1 MDPVTSEQAR
11 GEELDARTDLFSFG
25 VVLYEMTT
33 GQRPFQ
39 GNTTAV
45 VFDAILNQVPVSP
58 VRLRSDLPPEL
69 ERIINKALEKDRD
82 VRCQTA
88 SELRADLKRLR
99 RDLGSGK
106 TAPVAGVAEAGRS
119 QVRQRRWLVRLFG
132 SLTVLLAGLI
142 AAWFLVRGPQ
152 RLPDIKLQR
161 LTANSAER
169 PVFGAVISP
178 DGKYLAW
185 SDAIGIHLT
194 LIATGDTHVIARPKT
209 ATADDTLIPV
219 AWFPDG
225 TRLVANSERPTPEGL
240 RTAIWVVPVLG
251 GPANTLRANGLA
263 GAISPDGT
271 KIAFLSGG
279 DNLDQEIWAMGAGG
293 EDAHKIAS
301 AEGKS
306 TFFSLHWSPDSKRIG
321 YVRSVPGRDT
331 EVHVIESRG
340 LEGRTST
347 AVLNLGNLTDFCW
360 LPTGRIVYPVSE
372 PPPNNRDANLWQ
384 VQVDPQTG
392 QPRSKPSRIT
402 SLPDF
407 SFDLFSVSA
416 DGKRIAFQKTSNQ
429 ANVYVARRLA
439 GGTRLESPRRLTVDE
454 QVDSLYAWMPDSKAL
469 LFLSNRNGSLGIFK
483 QALDEELAEPVV
495 VTQEDIWL
503 TRVSSDGSWI
513 LYMSQANGRLMRVPI
528 SGGAPQLVLE
538 AKGTWNFD
546 CARAP
551 SKLCMIVEGSVDHK
565 EATFTSFDPVRGRG
579 RELFRLPL
587 QHATS
592 FQSALAP
599 DGSGVTVLE
608 VPGGK
613 SIQLFSITGQHER
626 DINLKGWSG
635 LGVDWDLG
643 GNALIVPANS
653 AKEAS
658 LLRVDLAGNV
668 QVLWTQKGSN
678 GLWGLPSPDG
688 RYLAILDWVTNRNIW
703 MAENF

>member
-1 MDPVTSEQAR
+1 
-11 GEELDARTDLFSFG
+11 
-25 VVLYEMTT
+25 
-33 GQRPFQ
+33 
-39 GNTTAV
+39 
-45 VFDAILNQVPVSP
+45 
-58 VRLRSDLPPEL
+58 
-69 ERIINKALEKDRD
+69 
-82 VRCQTA
+82 
-88 SELRADLKRLR
+88 
-99 RDLGSGK
+99 
-106 TAPVAGVAEAGRS
+106 
-119 QVRQRRWLVRLFG
+119 
-132 SLTVLLAGLI
+132 
-142 AAWFLVRGPQ
+142 
-152 RLPDIKLQR
+152 
-161 LTANSAER
+161 
-169 PVFGAVISP
+169 
-178 DGKYLAW
+178 
-185 SDAIGIHLT
+185 
-194 LIATGDTHVIARPKT
+194 
-209 ATADDTLIPV
+209 
-219 AWFPDG
+219 
-225 TRLVANSERPTPEGL
+225 
-240 RTAIWVVPVLG
+240 
-251 GPANTLRANGLA
+251 
-263 GAISPDGT
+263 
-271 KIAFLSGG
+271 
-279 DNLDQEIWAMGAGG
+279 
-293 EDAHKIAS
+293 
-301 AEGKS
+301 
-306 TFFSLHWSPDSKRIG
+306 
-321 YVRSVPGRDT
+321 
-331 EVHVIESRG
+331 
-340 LEGRTST
+340 
-347 AVLNLGNLTDFCW
+347 
-360 LPTGRIVYPVSE
+360 
-372 PPPNNRDANLWQ
+372 
-384 VQVDPQTG
+384 
-392 QPRSKPSRIT
+392 
-402 SLPDF
+402 
-407 SFDLFSVSA
+407 
-416 DGKRIAFQKTSNQ
+416 
-429 ANVYVARRLA
+429 
-439 GGTRLESPRRLTVDE
+439 
-454 QVDSLYAWMPDSKAL
+454 MPDSKAL